1 MSEWI
6 GHLSS
11 KESVSGC
18 STRQDAEAGLGPAW
32 SWEGGLYKC
41 IRTSGSVTGSE
52 ILTSVFLLAFN
63 KLHFECVGILPDGRQ
78 LWKKKTELGDRN
90 LG

>member
-11 KESVSGC
+11 EESVSGC

-41 IRTSGSVTGSE
+41 IRTSGSVTGS
-52 ILTSVFLLAFN
+52 
-63 KLHFECVGILPDGRQ
+63 
-78 LWKKKTELGDRN
+78 
-90 LG
+90 